1 MRRSTLV
8 QLRSAISSRHASRT
22 PNDRDT
28 VFLAS
33 SLRQL
38 RLPTNGVPAMID
50 HPAKDVLSAMS
61 EDAKKG
67 PLARPLLLARVI
79 AISAAV
85 AGAVPTA
92 MNFYHSWKHDI
103 PYSQV
108 SHRLTQYDLWVKN
121 FECKIDYKAIS
132 TAQGTKVDV
141 GACPKSGDIAIK
153 LTASN
158 GKAAYEWIAAENL
171 QKSSK
176 AAASALLSLIVSP
189 AVAEEIPKAG
199 AVTPSAPPRNV
210 QLSQSSIQVVCQS
223 MPTKSQII
231 RIVNEGGKC
240 FRETVSPFAG
250 KVDKREEVPCNT
262 ACPAPAKT

>member
-1 MRRSTLV
+1 
-8 QLRSAISSRHASRT
+8 
-22 PNDRDT
+22 
-28 VFLAS
+28 
-33 SLRQL
+33 
-38 RLPTNGVPAMID
+38 
-50 HPAKDVLSAMS
+50 MS
-61 EDAKKG
+61 DDAKKG
-67 PLARPLLLARVI
+67 PLARPLLLARII

-92 MNFYHSWKHDI
+92 TNFYHSWKHDI

-158 GKAAYEWIAAENL
+158 GKAAYEWIAAANL
-171 QKSSK
+171 QKSSM
-176 AAASALLSLIVSP
+176 AAASAVLSLIVSP
-189 AVAEEIPKAG
+189 AVAEELPKAG
-199 AVTPSAPPRNV
+199 DAAIAAQTRNI
-210 QLSQSSIQVVCQS
+210 QLSQSSIQIVCQA
-223 MPTKSQII
+223 MPTKAQII
-231 RIVNEGGKC
+231 RIINEGGKC

>member
-1 MRRSTLV
+1 MK
-8 QLRSAISSRHASRT
+8 RHASQS
-22 PNDRDT
+22 PNDHDT
-28 VFLAS
+28 IIVVSVAVIGAC
-33 SLRQL
+33 Q
-38 RLPTNGVPAMID
+38 TNGVLVMID
-50 HPAKDVLSAMS
+50 HPAKDVLTAMS

-67 PLARPLLLARVI
+67 PLARPLLIARII

-92 MNFYHSWKHDI
+92 TNFYHSWKHDI

-108 SHRLTQYDLWVKN
+108 SHRLSQYDLWVKN

-171 QKSSK
+171 QKSSM
-176 AAASALLSLIVSP
+176 AAASALLSLFVSP
-189 AVAEEIPKAG
+189 AVAEELPKT
-199 AVTPSAPPRNV
+199 AVEAAASAPARNI
-210 QLSQSSIQVVCQS
+210 QLSQSSIQVVCQA
-223 MPTKSQII
+223 MPTKSQIV
-231 RIVNEGGKC
+231 RIINEGGKC
-240 FRETVSPFAG
+240 YRETLSPFAG

-262 ACPAPAKT
+262 ACPAPAKS